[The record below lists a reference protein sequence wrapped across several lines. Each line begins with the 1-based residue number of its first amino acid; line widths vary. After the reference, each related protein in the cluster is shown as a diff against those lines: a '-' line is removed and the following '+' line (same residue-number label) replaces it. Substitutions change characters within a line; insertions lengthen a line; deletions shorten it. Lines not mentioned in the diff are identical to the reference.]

1 MLTKKLDIQKNSI
14 TIIDLLTLMQDNTE
28 IVLTDGDIP
37 LAKVIPIE
45 HIDEK
50 VVPKAGLNLG
60 AMVMGDDFDEP
71 LPDEFWLQ

>member
-1 MLTKKLDIQKNSI
+1 MLSKKLDIQKNSI
-14 TIIDLLTLMQDNTE
+14 SIIDLLTLIQERTE
-28 IVLTDGDIP
+28 IVLTDGDMP

-45 HIDEK
+45 RTEEK

-71 LPDEFWLQ
+71 LPDEFWVQ